1 MSSEVAEGKS
11 RADETNTQQGLG
23 VLSLPNEAQ
32 NGANLNCP
40 DVFAITP
47 ESALELLCIAVDK
60 LEAVSAMSIPRA
72 QEGDAAA
79 FGLKSEISSGEQTP
93 TLVSDLR
100 FHDHGH
106 DVIQQSLLAK
116 RFLSKRE
123 PPITLKEYL
132 SRLQRYCPLS
142 TGVYLAASLYITRV
156 ADVDRVVSVNRKN
169 MHRLVLAA
177 LRVAMKTVEDLVYS
191 HSRVAKV
198 GGVTERELTRLEVS
212 FCFLADFQL
221 RADKTM
227 LAEQARVLQR
237 HMAHPN
243 EANLEI

>member
-1 MSSEVAEGKS
+1 MSSEVTEGES
-11 RADETNTQQGLG
+11 RADNTKTQQRDGTLF
-23 VLSLPNEAQ
+23 LPEEAR
-32 NGANLNCP
+32 NDTDP

-47 ESALELLCIAVDK
+47 ESALELLCVAVDK
-60 LEAVSAMSIPRA
+60 LEVVSTTSTPRA
-72 QEGDAAA
+72 QDGDAAA
-79 FGLKSEISSGEQTP
+79 LGLKSELSSGEQTP

-100 FHDHGH
+100 FQDHGR
-106 DVIQQSLLAK
+106 DVIQQSLLSK
-116 RFLSKRE
+116 RFMSKRE

-156 ADVDRVVSVNRKN
+156 ADIDRVVLINRKN

-177 LRVAMKTVEDLVYS
+177 LRVAMKKVEDLVYS

-198 GGVTERELTRLEVS
+198 GGVTEKELTRLEIS

-221 RADKTM
+221 RVDKAM
-227 LAEQARVLQR
+227 LAGQAKALQW
-237 HMAHPN
+237 HMDHPN
-243 EANLEI
+243 GPP